1 MPRSHAFSLFHH
13 FLGMGCGA
21 AGIISSVI
29 SIEYYVLLYSS
40 VQLEGCCLFKSI
52 ILAVNVI
59 VGDYQF
65 GITQS
70 HSFQMH
76 WWPCQQDLLIAA
88 GVMYDYFRWFPQGNV
103 CDCDCVSTNF
113 IALEHIYHHYL

>member
-13 FLGMGCGA
+13 FLGMGCGE

-29 SIEYYVLLYSS
+29 SIEYYMLLYRS

-52 ILAVNVI
+52 IFAVNVI
-59 VGDYQF
+59 LGDYQF

-70 HSFQMH
+70 QSFQIH
-76 WWPCQQDLLIAA
+76 WWPCKQDLAKHSLLLVLCMTTSD
-88 GVMYDYFRWFPQGNV
+88 GFLKVMCVAVTVYPQ
-103 CDCDCVSTNF
+103 
-113 IALEHIYHHYL
+113 IL